1 MKKIYKF
8 SIKYVLGISL
18 LLLLIYKVGLSSI
31 ISVLKELNWY
41 YIPLVIVTWI
51 CLFILG
57 TLNIAILL
65 KPLKKKIN
73 KLKLFSY
80 YILSWSFGL
89 FIPGKIGE
97 FALVYFLKKEK
108 LDIAKGLVISLIDK
122 IITIFSLMMIS
133 SFGLLMYLKFSIAI
147 KLILL
152 MVAIFIILIVLI
164 FSNFSRNI
172 IKKYILRKYAIKF
185 KNFSNILKTYFKK
198 HKTVLFLNLLVT
210 FLKWI
215 VSALGI
221 LLLFNALDQAV
232 PFIHVFLLNAVVTII
247 ALIPITANGLGIKEY
262 SAVYLFSLIG
272 INTSITAGAYI
283 LGAILVYLIAL
294 ASVFIFRIEKH
305 L

>member
-108 LDIAKGLVISLIDK
+108 LV
-122 IITIFSLMMIS
+122 
-133 SFGLLMYLKFSIAI
+133 Y
-147 KLILL
+147 
-152 MVAIFIILIVLI
+152 
-164 FSNFSRNI
+164 
-172 IKKYILRKYAIKF
+172 KK
-185 KNFSNILKTYFKK
+185 
-198 HKTVLFLNLLVT
+198 
-210 FLKWI
+210 
-215 VSALGI
+215 
-221 LLLFNALDQAV
+221 
-232 PFIHVFLLNAVVTII
+232 
-247 ALIPITANGLGIKEY
+247 
-262 SAVYLFSLIG
+262 
-272 INTSITAGAYI
+272 
-283 LGAILVYLIAL
+283 
-294 ASVFIFRIEKH
+294 
-305 L
+305 